1 MKDKTM
7 NKAFHEEN
15 RSHRSRYGIRWKM
28 YAILIVFV
36 GVALGVIWFFQAQT
50 LNYFYQA
57 NKFSEL
63 EKTSLL
69 IGQELYDYE
78 GAEEVVSLKS
88 SEYNEN
94 IWICKI
100 KNDRPRITCYSQS
113 TLGVTNKT
121 IETNLNDLYE
131 KATEN
136 EGRYIALVGRENLDS
151 SAQLKIIADNMGDPS
166 ELPYI
171 KNGSDRL
178 HAIFVTIKDTPDD
191 TYMIIQS
198 TSLMPVAAVSSTIR
212 TQFICIGIILGLV
225 ALLTAIIMSN
235 IITKPIV
242 TMNEAAKKLAVGEYG
257 ADFSVVS
264 GYREMDE
271 LGDSLNYAAR
281 ELAKIDNL
289 QKELISNISH
299 DLRTPLTMI
308 KGYSEVMRDIP
319 GENTAENIQI
329 VIDET
334 SRLSELVNDMLD
346 LSKIQAGTRRPDM
359 HVFSLTQ
366 TVRETMQRYE
376 RLIKQDGYII
386 EFYADNDAC
395 VYADRGMI
403 LQVVYN
409 LINNAINYTGEDKR
423 TTVKQSVN
431 DGRVKISVTDTG
443 EGIAQEHL
451 NDIWNRYYRVDKVHR
466 RATVGTGLGLSIVKE
481 ILELHGA
488 DFGVESDLG
497 GGSTFWFELAVE
509 DTEPDIVTSD
519 YIEAD
524 YEEQDLKNEN
534 ITK

>member
-1 MKDKTM
+1 
-7 NKAFHEEN
+7 
-15 RSHRSRYGIRWKM
+15 M
-28 YAILIVFV
+28 YVILIGFV

-57 NKFSEL
+57 NKFNEL

-69 IGQELYDYE
+69 IGQELRDQE
-78 GAEEVVSLKS
+78 GVAEIVNAQSN
-88 SEYNEN
+88 EYGEN

-100 KNDRPRITCYSQS
+100 NDNKPSVLFESQS
-113 TLGVTNKT
+113 SPGISGRLIESNLDMLFGRVTQ
-121 IETNLNDLYE
+121 NDGKYV
-131 KATEN
+131 
-136 EGRYIALVGRENLDS
+136 ALVGREHSDS
-151 SAQLKIIADNMGDPS
+151 SGKLKIMADNLGDK
-166 ELPYI
+166 EGLPYI
-171 KNGSDRL
+171 NNGADRL
-178 HAIFVTIKDTPDD
+178 QAIYVTLRDTKAGS
-191 TYMIIQS
+191 YMVIQC
-198 TSLMPVAAVSSTIR
+198 TGLMPVAAVSGTIR
-212 TQFICIGIILGLV
+212 NQFICIGIILGL
-225 ALLTAIIMSN
+225 AAMATAIFMSK

-242 TMNEAAKKLAVGEYG
+242 TMNEAAKQLAKGEYG

-271 LGDSLNYAAR
+271 LGDTLNYAAR
-281 ELAKIDNL
+281 ELAKTDNL

-346 LSKIQAGTRRPDM
+346 LSKIQAGTRHPDM
-359 HVFSLTQ
+359 QEFSLTQ

-386 EFYADNDAC
+386 EFYADADAQ

-403 LQVVYN
+403 LQVIYN
-409 LINNAINYTGEDKR
+409 LINNAINYTGDDKR
-423 TTVKQSVN
+423 ATVRQTEA
-431 DGRVKISVTDTG
+431 DGIVRISVTDTG
-443 EGIAQEHL
+443 EGIAKEHL
-451 NDIWNRYYRVDKVHR
+451 NDIWNRYYRVDKVHK

-481 ILELHGA
+481 ILDLHGA
-488 DFGVESDLG
+488 KYGIESNVG
-497 GGSTFWFELAVE
+497 GGSTFWFELSVYDGGSNMAVA
-509 DTEPDIVTSD
+509 D

-524 YEEQDLKNEN
+524 YEEQEIKDED
-534 ITK
+534 ITQ